1 MFRTYWPK
9 MGFISGQIEG
19 RGGAMVTP
27 NELVSTFWGS
37 YVCANF
43 GENRSEMRP
52 WDCAQTDTQIHWQT
66 QTGFISEREL
76 TSRSLYVVAVRLS
89 VCLSFVCNVRALHTR
104 LKFSAVFLRQLVP
117 WPIKW

>member
-1 MFRTYWPK
+1 

-27 NELVSTFWGS
+27 NELLSTFWGS

-52 WDCAQTDTQIHWQT
+52 
-66 QTGFISEREL
+66 
-76 TSRSLYVVAVRLS
+76 
-89 VCLSFVCNVRALHTR
+89 
-104 LKFSAVFLRQLVP
+104 
-117 WPIKW
+117 